1 MPKIIVAMVKAIGEG
16 LSQLLAM
23 GGKLIVSLVKGIGG
37 KIGHIGGEMA
47 KVGKAIINGIKHL
60 PSAMLNWGKDM
71 IQGLVNGI
79 KSMIGAVGDAVAGV
93 ANKIKN
99 FLHFSRPDEGPLREY
114 EEWMPDMINGLSAS
128 LEKASPSLINQTKA
142 LAKGMSDSL
151 KINGS
156 VNGNINGV
164 ATTGYSSD
172 LVGAFKQ
179 ALSEMKI
186 EMDGDE
192 MGKFVDRTVTNLVYA

>member
-1 MPKIIVAMVKAIGEG
+1 
-16 LSQLLAM
+16 
-23 GGKLIVSLVKGIGG
+23 
-37 KIGHIGGEMA
+37 
-47 KVGKAIINGIKHL
+47 
-60 PSAMLNWGKDM
+60 
-71 IQGLVNGI
+71 
-79 KSMIGAVGDAVAGV
+79 MIGAVGDAVAGV

-164 ATTGYSSD
+164 TTTGYSND

>member
-1 MPKIIVAMVKAIGEG
+1 
-16 LSQLLAM
+16 
-23 GGKLIVSLVKGIGG
+23 
-37 KIGHIGGEMA
+37 
-47 KVGKAIINGIKHL
+47 
-60 PSAMLNWGKDM
+60 
-71 IQGLVNGI
+71 
-79 KSMIGAVGDAVAGV
+79 
-93 ANKIKN
+93 
-99 FLHFSRPDEGPLREY
+99 
-114 EEWMPDMINGLSAS
+114 MINGLSAS

-164 ATTGYSSD
+164 TTTGYSND